1 MAKTDI
7 WPSAPIQPSDSGRP
21 LQRTN
26 PSVTLVVDGLPQGAP
41 EDYTV
46 TQLLADLD
54 ANPNMIGLLSF
65 DQPDEADLEELIE
78 SMDWH
83 PVMVEDLTMAR
94 QRSKVER
101 HGEALFLVVRPAGY
115 VDIDEDIVVG
125 EYHVVMHRNLIVLA
139 RQGLH
144 GGANQRFTR
153 AFRPDHELL
162 QHGPEALLYAII
174 DAVVDTYFPVLYGI
188 SNDVEQIERQV
199 FSGDPDAPERI
210 YRLYREV
217 IDFQHAAHPLV
228 EVLDDLSGGFDKYTV
243 PEELQAYLED
253 VQDHLLRVNSR
264 MASNRDLLN
273 QILTVNATLVAE
285 RQNEDMKRVSSW
297 AAMLVVPTVVSGI
310 YGMNFTHMP
319 ELDWAYGYPMALIL
333 MFALSLGLYFL
344 FKRRNWL

>member
-7 WPSAPIQPSDSGRP
+7 WPSAPIQASENGRP
-21 LQRTN
+21 LPRTN
-26 PSVTLVVDGLPQGAP
+26 PSVTLVIDGVPQVADT
-41 EDYTV
+41 EYTI
-46 TQLLADLD
+46 TELLADLK
-54 ANPNMIGLLSF
+54 ANPEMIGLLSF
-65 DQPDEADLEELIE
+65 DQPDESDLEELIE

-115 VDIDEDIVVG
+115 VDKDEDIVVG
-125 EYHVVMHRNLIVLA
+125 EYHVVMHRNLIVLV
-139 RQGLH
+139 RQGLL
-144 GGANQRFTR
+144 GGANQRFAR
-153 AFRPDHELL
+153 AFRPDHDLL
-162 QHGPEALLYAII
+162 RHGPEALLYSII

-243 PEELQAYLED
+243 DEELQAYLED
-253 VQDHLLRVNSR
+253 VSDHLVRVNAR

-297 AAMLVVPTVVSGI
+297 AAMLVVPTIVSGI
-310 YGMNFTHMP
+310 YGMNFRHMP
-319 ELDWAYGYPMALIL
+319 ELEWRYGYPMAITL
-333 MFALSLGLYFL
+333 MALMIVGLYWL

>member
-7 WPSAPIQPSDSGRP
+7 WPSAPIQASETGRP
-21 LQRTN
+21 LARTN
-26 PSVTLVVDGLPQGAP
+26 PSVTLVIDGVPQVAND
-41 EDYTV
+41 EYTI
-46 TQLLADLD
+46 TELLADLKAD
-54 ANPNMIGLLSF
+54 PKMMALLTF

-78 SMDWH
+78 AMDWH

-94 QRSKVER
+94 QRCKVER

-115 VDIDEDIVVG
+115 VDVDEDIVVG
-125 EYHVVMHRNLIVLA
+125 EYHVVMHENLIVLA
-139 RQGLH
+139 RQGMH

-153 AFRPDHELL
+153 AFRPEHELL
-162 QHGPEALLYAII
+162 RHGPEALLYAII

-228 EVLDDLSGGFDKYTV
+228 EVLDDLSNGFDKYTV
-243 PEELQAYLED
+243 DEELQAYHED
-253 VQDHLLRVNSR
+253 VRDHLLRVNAR
-264 MASNRDLLN
+264 MSSNRDLLN

-297 AAMLVVPTVVSGI
+297 AAMLVVPTIVSGI

-319 ELDWAYGYPMALIL
+319 ELQWKYGYPMAIAL
-333 MFALSLGLYFL
+333 MVAMIAGLYVA
-344 FKRRNWL
+344 FKKRNWL

>member
-1 MAKTDI
+1 MAKHDL
-7 WPSAPIQPSDSGRP
+7 WPSAPILPSETGRP
-21 LQRTN
+21 LPRTN
-26 PSVTLVVDGLPQGAP
+26 P
-41 EDYTV
+41 TV
-46 TQLLADLD
+46 TVMIDGEPQLDDRAYTIDEVLAALEADERMMAL
-54 ANPNMIGLLSF
+54 ISF
-65 DQPDEADLEELIE
+65 DQPDETDLEALIE
-78 SMDWH
+78 RLDWH

-94 QRSKVER
+94 QRCKVER
-101 HGEALFLVVRPAGY
+101 HGDALFLVVRPAGY

-125 EYHVVMHRNLIVLA
+125 EYHVVMDGRLLILA
-139 RQGLH
+139 RQGMH
-144 GGANQRFTR
+144 GGANQRFER

-162 QHGPEALLYAII
+162 RHGPEALLYSII

-199 FSGDPDAPERI
+199 FSGDTDAPERI

-243 PEELQAYLED
+243 DEELQAYLED
-253 VQDHLLRVNSR
+253 VRDHLLRVNSR

-310 YGMNFTHMP
+310 YGMNFKYMP
-319 ELDWAYGYPMALIL
+319 ELEWRYGYLLALLL
-333 MFALSLGLYFL
+333 MLGLVVFL
-344 FKRRNWL
+344 YAIFKRRNWL